1 MKLLVTLRI
10 SSALL
15 ATISRRSV
23 VRIFFFLPR
32 WARVSKLFILVGVI
46 VGVILLASFDFLE
59 STRQVNGFPLC
70 PLGGDVCALVIT
82 GLRGVSIV
90 CCSIF
95 CVYEF
100 LPPNAP
106 ICQLESCGAH
116 AALQPV
122 TLACCAKRKIF
133 FQSFF
138 LVSRPVQ
145 YLAAGLERRARL
157 RRRTRVSLPRTP
169 PSLSLSLSHLQLFA
183 TVYRERFLLLQR
195 AIRADAGLF
204 LLLLLLRLAR
214 VPVTILPELGCTRQ
228 SRR

>member
-1 MKLLVTLRI
+1 M
-10 SSALL
+10 SAF
-15 ATISRRSV
+15 
-23 VRIFFFLPR
+23 FFFLPR

-157 RRRTRVSLPRTP
+157 RRRARVSLPRTKVSSVKSLLQKDYFP
-169 PSLSLSLSHLQLFA
+169 LFLSCRRRLVCLLSLLRAF
-183 TVYRERFLLLQR
+183 FLLRVSISR
-195 AIRADAGLF
+195 ACTPHV
-204 LLLLLLRLAR
+204 
-214 VPVTILPELGCTRQ
+214 VPL
-228 SRR
+228 